1 MRGKK
6 KSLAM
11 LVISMVIYGSIGL
24 FRRSVSLPSAAL
36 ACYRGLAGA
45 VLLVLLAKA
54 QGKTLFH
61 RIGLRKL
68 LGLAVSGAMMGFNWI
83 FLFEAYNYT
92 SVGTAT
98 LCYYMQPAIVILLS
112 PLVFKERMTVR
123 KALCVLLSVIG
134 MILISGVA
142 ETGLPRAGE
151 LKGILFGL
159 AAAVLYAGVIIMNK
173 KLPGIDAYEKT
184 VLQLL
189 SAGLVLLPYVLAVD
203 VPFAVHW
210 TPGLVFLLLVI
221 GLVHTG
227 LAYVLYFG
235 SMDGLP
241 AQTVAIFSY
250 LDPITALILAAV
262 LLGER
267 MTGLELLGA
276 ALVLGAA
283 LLSEV
288 RSGRERRAER

>member
-1 MRGKK
+1 M
-6 KSLAM
+6 
-11 LVISMVIYGSIGL
+11 
-24 FRRSVSLPSAAL
+24 
-36 ACYRGLAGA
+36 
-45 VLLVLLAKA
+45 
-54 QGKTLFH
+54 
-61 RIGLRKL
+61 
-68 LGLAVSGAMMGFNWI
+68 
-83 FLFEAYNYT
+83 
-92 SVGTAT
+92 
-98 LCYYMQPAIVILLS
+98 
-112 PLVFKERMTVR
+112 
-123 KALCVLLSVIG
+123 
-134 MILISGVA
+134 
-142 ETGLPRAGE
+142 
-151 LKGILFGL
+151 
-159 AAAVLYAGVIIMNK
+159 
-173 KLPGIDAYEKT
+173 
-184 VLQLL
+184 
-189 SAGLVLLPYVLAVD
+189 LAVD
-203 VPFAVHW
+203 VPFAVRW